1 MQFGHFDDA
10 NREYVITTPKT
21 PYPWINYLGNDQY
34 FGLISNTAG
43 GYSFYRDARLR
54 RVTRYRYNGIPVDNG
69 GRYFYIN
76 DDGDVWNPGWK
87 PSRTPLDFYECRHGL
102 GYTTVTGS
110 RNGVT
115 AKLTATV
122 PLKFNGEV
130 YRLTLT
136 NTSGKDKNLKLFS
149 FLEWCLWDANEDALN
164 FQRNFSTGEVEVVGS
179 AIYHKTE
186 YRERRNHYAFYW
198 SNQPVDGFDTD
209 RESFIGLYEGFE
221 APKAV
226 MAGKATNSVAHGWQP
241 VASHYFDLN
250 LADGEEKTFIFVLGY
265 VENPREEK
273 WESKG
278 VINKTRALA
287 MQQQFNS
294 PEKFEAAL
302 SELSAYWDNLL
313 SIYAVNSSEEKL
325 NRMVNI
331 WNPYQCMVTFNMSRS
346 ASYFESGIG
355 RGMGFRD
362 SNQDLL
368 G

>member
-136 NTSGKDKNLKLFS
+136 NTSGKDKNLKLDRKS
-149 FLEWCLWDANEDALN
+149 
-164 FQRNFSTGEVEVVGS
+164 VV
-179 AIYHKTE
+179 
-186 YRERRNHYAFYW
+186 
-198 SNQPVDGFDTD
+198 
-209 RESFIGLYEGFE
+209 
-221 APKAV
+221 
-226 MAGKATNSVAHGWQP
+226 
-241 VASHYFDLN
+241 
-250 LADGEEKTFIFVLGY
+250 
-265 VENPREEK
+265 
-273 WESKG
+273 
-278 VINKTRALA
+278 
-287 MQQQFNS
+287 
-294 PEKFEAAL
+294 
-302 SELSAYWDNLL
+302 
-313 SIYAVNSSEEKL
+313 
-325 NRMVNI
+325 
-331 WNPYQCMVTFNMSRS
+331 
-346 ASYFESGIG
+346 
-355 RGMGFRD
+355 
-362 SNQDLL
+362 
-368 G
+368 